1 MSKNFSTI
9 NYEGTNGWK
18 VETIVSDATE
28 FDTVSGTPTA
38 FADSAIPI
46 ASYEEGQYIING
58 STVVTPLDS
67 SWDSL
72 TISGGYFVQRYGFN
86 RKENKYMSAIK
97 NNSQP
102 QPQEV
107 LYGESV
113 SGIKGYLVTVKLST
127 DSTTDPNG
135 KKELFAVSSN
145 YVESSY

>member
-1 MSKNFSTI
+1 
-9 NYEGTNGWK
+9 
-18 VETIVSDATE
+18 
-28 FDTVSGTPTA
+28 
-38 FADSAIPI
+38 
-46 ASYEEGQYIING
+46 
-58 STVVTPLDS
+58 
-67 SWDSL
+67 
-72 TISGGYFVQRYGFN
+72 
-86 RKENKYMSAIK
+86 MSAIK